1 MITFSAGESRSVC
14 LPASS
19 IRTSSN
25 VNFAERFVHCLVIF
39 CCLFVISHQG
49 STCNNSHYFLRNS
62 FLDIVG
68 LSSIDLL
75 KSSGD
80 PVGHFYVIVIIKQ
93 TTTHSCV
100 FIQKRT
106 LPIARDEEIF
116 TRCCL
121 IFIQKQNILQT
132 LETCYI

>member
-1 MITFSAGESRSVC
+1 MIFFSAWESRGVC

-25 VNFAERFVHCLVIF
+25 VNFAERFVHRLVIL
-39 CCLFVISHQG
+39 CCLFVISHQD
-49 STCNNSHYFLRNS
+49 SACNISQYLLRSS

-68 LSSIDLL
+68 LSSIGLL

-93 TTTHSCV
+93 TTHSCAHS
-100 FIQKRT
+100 FRRELFQ
-106 LPIARDEEIF
+106 LPEMRKFSLDVA
-116 TRCCL
+116 
-121 IFIQKQNILQT
+121 
-132 LETCYI
+132 